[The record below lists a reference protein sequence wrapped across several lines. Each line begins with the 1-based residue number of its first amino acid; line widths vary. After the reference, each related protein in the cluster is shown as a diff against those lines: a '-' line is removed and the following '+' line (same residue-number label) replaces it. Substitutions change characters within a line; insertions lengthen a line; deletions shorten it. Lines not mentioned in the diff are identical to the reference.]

1 MDIFLKIIAGILI
14 TVILY
19 QVLAKSAKDT
29 AILLSLLV
37 CCMIASVAVGFLTPV
52 IEFLQRLQN
61 IGNLDTDLVQIMVR
75 SVGIALLSQIVTQ
88 ICADAG
94 NGALG
99 KALQILSATIIL
111 WIALPLF
118 TIFIDLIE
126 EILTKV

>member
-29 AILLSLLV
+29 ATLLSLLV

-61 IGNLDTDLVQIMVR
+61 IGNLDADLVQIMVR

>member
-19 QVLAKSAKDT
+19 QVLAKNAKDT
-29 AILLSLLV
+29 ATLLSLIV

-61 IGNLDTDLVQIMVR
+61 IGNLDADLVQIILR

-118 TIFIDLIE
+118 TILIDLIE
-126 EILTKV
+126 DILTKI